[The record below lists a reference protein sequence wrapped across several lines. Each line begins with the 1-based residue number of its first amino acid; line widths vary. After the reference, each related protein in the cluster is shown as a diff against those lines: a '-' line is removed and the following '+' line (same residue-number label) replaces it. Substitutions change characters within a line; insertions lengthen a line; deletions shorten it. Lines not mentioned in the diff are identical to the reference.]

1 MKKTIGII
9 GGMGPMATCDLM
21 KKIFEVSDADCDQK
35 YVHVCVDCNTNIPD
49 RTKAI
54 LEKGEDPIPEMV
66 KSAVSLQ
73 NMGADLLMIPCNTA
87 HFFYD
92 RLKIFTDIPIL
103 HMPRET
109 VKALKEQNISC
120 AAVLATDGVIKS
132 GVYEKELRTQGIKT
146 IYPDAEQQQ
155 KIMAV
160 IYQCI
165 KAGKKDVE
173 KYGLDDILKSLIKQ
187 GAQSVILGCTEL
199 PIAFSLAGIREN
211 IVDPTEIAARAALK
225 FLQLPIHTL

>member
-21 KKIFEVSDADCDQK
+21 KKIFEVSDADCDQN

-109 VKALKEQNISC
+109 VKALK
-120 AAVLATDGVIKS
+120 
-132 GVYEKELRTQGIKT
+132 
-146 IYPDAEQQQ
+146 
-155 KIMAV
+155 
-160 IYQCI
+160 
-165 KAGKKDVE
+165 
-173 KYGLDDILKSLIKQ
+173 
-187 GAQSVILGCTEL
+187 
-199 PIAFSLAGIREN
+199 
-211 IVDPTEIAARAALK
+211 
-225 FLQLPIHTL
+225 

>member
-21 KKIFEVSDADCDQK
+21 KKIFEVSDADCDQN

-120 AAVLATDGVIKS
+120 VAVLATDGVIKS
-132 GVYEKELRTQGIKT
+132 GVYEKELRAQGIKT

-155 KIMAV
+155 KIMEV

-165 KAGKKDVE
+165 KAE
-173 KYGLDDILKSLIKQ
+173 K
-187 GAQSVILGCTEL
+187 
-199 PIAFSLAGIREN
+199 RM
-211 IVDPTEIAARAALK
+211 
-225 FLQLPIHTL
+225 

>member
-21 KKIFEVSDADCDQK
+21 KKIFEVSDADCDQN
-35 YVHVCVDCNTNIPD
+35 YVHVCVDCNTN
-49 RTKAI
+49 
-54 LEKGEDPIPEMV
+54 IPEMV

-132 GVYEKELRTQGIKT
+132 GVYEKELRAQGIKT

-173 KYGLDDILKSLIKQ
+173 KYGLDDILKSLIKR

-225 FLQLPIHTL
+225 FLQLPTHAL

>member
-21 KKIFEVSDADCDQK
+21 KKIFEVSDADCDQN

-54 LEKGEDPIPEMV
+54 LENGEDPIPEMV

-132 GVYEKELRTQGIKT
+132 GVYEKELRAQGIKT

-160 IYQCI
+160 IYQRPRRAMTSTGMQPSKTWLSSKPWTSASWAVVRASQ
-165 KAGKKDVE
+165 KAA
-173 KYGLDDILKSLIKQ
+173 YSS
-187 GAQSVILGCTEL
+187 SVMG
-199 PIAFSLAGIREN
+199 
-211 IVDPTEIAARAALK
+211 
-225 FLQLPIHTL
+225 QLT

>member
-21 KKIFEVSDADCDQK
+21 KKIFEVSDADCDQNI
-35 YVHVCVDCNTNIPD
+35 VHVCVDCNTNIPD
-49 RTKAI
+49 RTNAI
-54 LEKGEDPIPEMV
+54 LENGDDPIPEMV

-73 NMGADLLMIPCNTA
+73 NMGADLLMIPCNTT

-120 AAVLATDGVIKS
+120 AAVLATDGVKKS
-132 GVYEKELRTQGIKT
+132 SVYEKEHREHGFKT
-146 IYPDAEQQQ
+146 IYHYAEQQQ

-165 KAGKKDVE
+165 KAGK
-173 KYGLDDILKSLIKQ
+173 
-187 GAQSVILGCTEL
+187 
-199 PIAFSLAGIREN
+199 RM
-211 IVDPTEIAARAALK
+211 
-225 FLQLPIHTL
+225 

>member
-21 KKIFEVSDADCDQK
+21 KKIFEVSDADCDQN

-54 LEKGEDPIPEMV
+54 LENGEDPIPEMV

-132 GVYEKELRTQGIKT
+132 GVYEKE
-146 IYPDAEQQQ
+146 QQQ

-225 FLQLPIHTL
+225 FLQLPIHAL